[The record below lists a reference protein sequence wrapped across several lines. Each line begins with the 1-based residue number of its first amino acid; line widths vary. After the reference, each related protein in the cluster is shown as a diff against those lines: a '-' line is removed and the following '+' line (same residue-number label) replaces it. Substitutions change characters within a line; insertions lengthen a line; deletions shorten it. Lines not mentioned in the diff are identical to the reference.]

1 MDPIQNI
8 ISKPYFIIPYL
19 IWVTVWKGIALWKS
33 AKKNSYSGL

>member
-19 IWVTVWKGIALWKS
+19 MFGRELLCGNQPI
-33 AKKNSYSGL
+33 KNSYSGL